1 MAHDRRLLA
10 GVFSIVL
17 GVAACGGTAAT
28 ATPAAPSETTPPAAS
43 APAEASAAP
52 TEQPAAT
59 DDNGS
64 NGGPGSASE
73 LEAMLPD
80 EAGGVTFTKGSFDG
94 AAIAGLGFLDTGEL
108 DPILTANGKSLSDV
122 RMAVATPADA
132 SGGASTIIF
141 ALQVRGLPTDQLL
154 EMGGVASS
162 GADLQTVTISG
173 KQVQRG
179 GVPGFMVYAYAKD
192 DTLFEILFATDTVA
206 EAVIAQLP

>member
-1 MAHDRRLLA
+1 MIHDRRLLA
-10 GVFSIVL
+10 GVLSIVF

-59 DDNGS
+59 DNGS
-64 NGGPGSASE
+64 NSGPGSASD

-94 AAIAGLGFLDTGEL
+94 AAIAGLGFLDAGEL
-108 DPILTANGKSLSDV
+108 DPILTANGKTLADV

-141 ALQVRGLPTDQLL
+141 ALQVRDLPVDQLL

-179 GVPGFMVYAYAKD
+179 GVPGFMVYVYAKN

-206 EAVIAQLP
+206 EAVIAKLP